1 VDEKGGKRM
10 ATLSIGLF
18 SSLVGSMNSDFAI
31 KLAESAVKKG
41 YTVNLWFSGNAVTL
55 AREGQK
61 PFKDYSYLSG
71 GLKTLISKGVHIS
84 VCEACA
90 AARGIHKEDVING
103 IEVHSMDWY
112 VARAAISE
120 RVLHIGGE

>member
-1 VDEKGGKRM
+1 M

-18 SSLVGSMNSDFAI
+18 SSLIGSMNADFTL
-31 KLAESAVKKG
+31 KLVEAAVNKG
-41 YTVNLWFSGNAVTL
+41 HTVNLWFSGNATTL
-55 AREGQK
+55 AKEGQK
-61 PFKDYSYLSG
+61 PFKDYSYLSEKM
-71 GLKTLISKGVHIS
+71 KTLISKGVQIS

-112 VARAAISE
+112 VARAAISN
-120 RVLHIGGE
+120 RVLHIGVE